1 MPRPLCT
8 KQPNVKP
15 QTACQ
20 QADLHPRRLLSTLCA
35 TLFRLT
41 EHRTRERV
49 GVTRIYAYGYTQRS
63 AVGVTICVSTRGVD
77 GRDRNRY
84 RKRGPEKIVTFSQI

>member
-8 KQPNVKP
+8 KQPDGKP

-35 TLFRLT
+35 TLFRLA

-49 GVTRIYAYGYTQRS
+49 GVTRICAYGYTQRI
-63 AVGVTICVSTRGVD
+63 ALGVTIRVCTRGVD
-77 GRDRNRY
+77 GRGRNRY
-84 RKRGPEKIVTFSQI
+84 RKTDLTQIVTLRQI